1 MIQKCLLVLMIIDAI
16 AGPFYNIIKVMM
28 KGPNKRSNLK
38 KNITGHNMKFYS
50 SSVGE
55 HFNNNHR
62 ESNSSKRINITMLC
76 PIKVN
81 SYD

>member
-38 KNITGHNMKFYS
+38 KIAVVETGIEQVLFFRVNIKLSRYS
-50 SSVGE
+50 
-55 HFNNNHR
+55 
-62 ESNSSKRINITMLC
+62 
-76 PIKVN
+76 
-81 SYD
+81 